1 MGAAT
6 AVTPWLTGATLGLGA
21 VQTVAGMAQANSAAK
36 SQQDAMRAQAEQ
48 QRQLMQR
55 QYETEARRRN
65 DMLERAQARA
75 RVSFGSRGL
84 SPADGSAGALL
95 DSIETQAGTESAEAR
110 SLFDWRL
117 SGLDAGLASSLAR
130 IDDRRPDLLSG
141 AHRTLGQVNQ
151 LLRWGR
157 ETNLS

>member
-21 VQTVAGMAQANSAAK
+21 VNTGAGIAQANSAAK
-36 SQQDAMRAQAEQ
+36 AQENAMRAQAEQ
-48 QRQLMQR
+48 QRQLLQH
-55 QYETEARRRN
+55 QYATEARRRD

-84 SPADGSAGALL
+84 SPTDGSAGALL
-95 DSIETQAGTESAEAR
+95 NSIETQAGTEAADAR

-130 IDDRRPDLLSG
+130 IDDRRSDLLSG

-151 LLRWGR
+151 LLRWRKGMS
-157 ETNLS
+157 LS